1 MFFVNIWFK
10 TNWAF
15 NVWTVVRH
23 AFAPQSVSKPANVG
37 ALNIS
42 KRCVRSS
49 KAQGRGCIMCCVF
62 IFSRDLCPIRFCG
75 HATCHSC
82 DYGHGMFF
90 ATMVTVCF
98 CDHGRGTAFATMV
111 TILCLRPWSQYGL
124 RPWSRYGLRPWSRYG
139 LRPWSRYGLRPWSRY
154 PSFSK
159 NHLKTC
165 TGVENNVL
173 RPHFATMVTV
183 WSATMVTVW
192 LFHM

>member
-62 IFSRDLCPIRFCG
+62 RFSRDLCPIRFCG

-98 CDHGRGTAFATMV
+98 CDHGHGMF
-111 TILCLRPWSQYGL
+111 L
-124 RPWSRYGLRPWSRYG
+124 RPWSRYVFATMVAVLLLRPWSRYCVCDHG
-139 LRPWSRYGLRPWSRY
+139 RS
-154 PSFSK
+154 
-159 NHLKTC
+159 
-165 TGVENNVL
+165 
-173 RPHFATMVTV
+173 MVCDHGHGM
-183 WSATMVTVW
+183 ACDHGHGMVCDHGHGMVCDHGRGIR
-192 LFHM
+192 FFRKII